1 MRLWKGYVIKTVV
14 AAAFYVIRI
23 LPLSI
28 EGVLWLTLAV
38 LCMLDSIRMNVGMCV
53 YMYYMAHLSMVLILH
68 HTTGQAGTR

>member
-1 MRLWKGYVIKTVV
+1 MEGLCDKNCSCCC
-14 AAAFYVIRI
+14 I
-23 LPLSI
+23 LCDQNITSELSI

-38 LCMLDSIRMNVGMCV
+38 LCMLDSIRMNIGMCV